1 MKKSFG
7 RKKSGM
13 KEEVDLQI
21 TAMASVFTVILV
33 FLLKSFATDVSPIQ
47 PTGDLQLPEVSG
59 ATAVKESLKIEI
71 SKSEIMVEDQPVVQI
86 GRDPSSIDYAPVEN
100 AIQKHQELKSNPDDQ
115 PLVTIMADEAT
126 PYDVLKKTVSA
137 AARQGLVKV
146 QLVVVK
152 ADE

>member
-1 MKKSFG
+1 MKKTFG

-47 PTGDLQLPEVSG
+47 PTTDLQLPEVAHSNN
-59 ATAVKESLKIEI
+59 VKESLKIEI
-71 SKSEIMVEDQPVVQI
+71 SKTGILVEDQPVVELS
-86 GRDPSSIDYAPVEN
+86 RDLASVNYAPVEE
-100 AIQKHQELKSNPDDQ
+100 AIKKHQELKASPEDL
-115 PLVTIMADEAT
+115 PLVTIMADQST
-126 PYDVLKKTVSA
+126 PYSVLKQTVSA
-137 AARQGLVKV
+137 AANQGLVKV